1 MRICWIKA
9 GGLVPPD
16 FGGRIRSFQMVKELA
31 SRHEVT
37 LFTYY
42 PRQLGD
48 QHPSLAPMF
57 SGLVL
62 VPLDLPKSFSMAGAW
77 NYAKLLLSEHAYSIQ
92 KYYRPE
98 LKRAVASLF
107 KRETFD
113 AIICDFIHPAGLL
126 DWRGNT
132 PIVLFT
138 HNVEAE
144 VWDRHRKVARSW
156 IWKIASYL
164 EWKALTRDEKRY
176 VTAAAHVVAV
186 SERNKESFTSY
197 VAPSAISVI
206 GTGVD
211 SEYFTA
217 APEAEEP
224 GHLVF
229 TGAMDWAPNEDAID
243 WYSREVLPLIQSE
256 YPDVVTWA
264 VGRNPPAS
272 LRALGRA
279 IPNLHITGRVDDI
292 RPYLDRACVYITPM
306 RSGSGTR
313 LKIFEAMASEKA
325 IVSTS
330 IGAEG
335 LPVQHEKNILLA
347 ETPQDFARQSVRLLR
362 DPDLRRSL
370 GSAARRLVE
379 EKYSWA
385 RVVDDFEEIV
395 RSAVERRR
403 EMPQAA
409 VAS

>member
-176 VTAAAHVVAV
+176 VTAAAQ
-186 SERNKESFTSY
+186 
-197 VAPSAISVI
+197 PSASSARGSI
-206 GTGVD
+206 
-211 SEYFTA
+211 
-217 APEAEEP
+217 
-224 GHLVF
+224 
-229 TGAMDWAPNEDAID
+229 PNI
-243 WYSREVLPLIQSE
+243 
-256 YPDVVTWA
+256 
-264 VGRNPPAS
+264 S
-272 LRALGRA
+272 LRRRRPKNRA
-279 IPNLHITGRVDDI
+279 IWCSLGPWTGRPT
-292 RPYLDRACVYITPM
+292 RTP
-306 RSGSGTR
+306 
-313 LKIFEAMASEKA
+313 
-325 IVSTS
+325 S
-330 IGAEG
+330 IGI
-335 LPVQHEKNILLA
+335 H
-347 ETPQDFARQSVRLLR
+347 ARFCR
-362 DPDLRRSL
+362 
-370 GSAARRLVE
+370 
-379 EKYSWA
+379 
-385 RVVDDFEEIV
+385 
-395 RSAVERRR
+395 
-403 EMPQAA
+403 
-409 VAS
+409 